1 LEVATGIYIDG
12 LNLYYGA
19 LRNTPYRWLDLEKFS
34 QSLFPKDEIKIIR
47 YFTASVIPRDS
58 NKHSQSRQSIYLRAI
73 RTNPKIEV
81 HLGHFKSTAK
91 WKAFSK
97 SKSQPAKLIRP
108 ELRPTETFDQMWSNA
123 MAFLKGDM
131 PLANVSIEQEKG
143 TDVNLAAHLVNDA
156 SHKLCTKFLIV
167 SNDSDLAGAI
177 NVARLSVPS
186 IGILNPRGDSTSP
199 YLKKSAAFEIR
210 LRSDILEKCQMDQTL
225 FDQKGR
231 AISRP
236 KKWT

>member
-1 LEVATGIYIDG
+1 
-12 LNLYYGA
+12 
-19 LRNTPYRWLDLEKFS
+19 
-34 QSLFPKDEIKIIR
+34 
-47 YFTASVIPRDS
+47 VIPRES
-58 NKHSQSRQSIYLRAI
+58 NKDSQSRQSIYLRAI

-81 HLGHFKSTAK
+81 QFGHFKSTAK

-108 ELRPTETFDQMWSNA
+108 ELRPAETFDEMWSNA
-123 MAFLKGDM
+123 MADLKGDM
-131 PLANVSIEQEKG
+131 PLANVRIEQEKG

-156 SHKLCTKFLIV
+156 AHKACTKFLII

-177 NVARLSVPS
+177 HVARLSVPS
-186 IGILNPRGDSTSP
+186 IGILNPRGDSPSP
-199 YLKKSAAFEIR
+199 YLKKSAAFELH
-210 LRSDILEKCQMDQTL
+210 LRTDILEKCQMDQTV